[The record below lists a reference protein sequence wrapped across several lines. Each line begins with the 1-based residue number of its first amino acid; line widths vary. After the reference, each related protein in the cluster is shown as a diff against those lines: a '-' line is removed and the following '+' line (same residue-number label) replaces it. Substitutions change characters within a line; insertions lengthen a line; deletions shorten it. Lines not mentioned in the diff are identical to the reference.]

1 MGCQV
6 QERGACGQNGT
17 NSKFCSKGLK
27 AIRQTPGNGTT
38 YKSQCSCRTQHEPD
52 LLGPE
57 PASCKK
63 GRQEWRGKSER
74 TEKCEVERD
83 KSKQCAALSRHGS
96 ADSSRESGIADAA
109 L

>member
-17 NSKFCSKGLK
+17 NSKFCSKGLET
-27 AIRQTPGNGTT
+27 IRQTPGNWTT
-38 YKSQCSCRTQHEPD
+38 YKSQCSCRTQHEPN

-63 GRQEWRGKSER
+63 GWQERRGKSER
-74 TEKCEVERD
+74 IEKCEVKRD
-83 KSKQCAALSRHGS
+83 KLKQCTALNGHGS
-96 ADSSRESGIADAA
+96 ADSSRESGNS
-109 L
+109 

>member
-17 NSKFCSKGLK
+17 NSKFCSKGLET
-27 AIRQTPGNGTT
+27 IRQTPGNWTT
-38 YKSQCSCRTQHEPD
+38 YKSQRSCRTQHDPD
-52 LLGPE
+52 FLGPE

-83 KSKQCAALSRHGS
+83 KSKQCAALNGHGS
-96 ADSSRESGIADAA
+96 ADSSRESGNS
-109 L
+109 

>member
-17 NSKFCSKGLK
+17 NSNFCSKGPET
-27 AIRQTPGNGTT
+27 IRQTPGNWTT

-57 PASCKK
+57 PAPCKK

-83 KSKQCAALSRHGS
+83 KSKQCAALNGHGS
-96 ADSSRESGIADAA
+96 ADSSRESGNS
-109 L
+109 